1 MYVLIL
7 QLQNIYIAT
16 ENKLLIHL
24 LKPRVWKLTRLLLEQ
39 LGHILDEI
47 FKVEYKSYVPS
58 IEFEFESV
66 FKKWSE
72 KKN

>member
-47 FKVEYKSYVPS
+47 FKVKYKSYVPS

-66 FKKWSE
+66 FKK
-72 KKN
+72 